1 MHCEFLYREHRKP
14 RWIST
19 PNQKHLFVQH
29 LLDHNLYIEYIFIST
44 AKQWNQEQ
52 NSVKHKLGKHQRV
65 RRRKI
70 RRSGGRSACPFS
82 SFVGFNLSRGD
93 APLNSKVMSRELI
106 EVLCT
111 HSIKLSSLHCLR
123 TSNRSSMGWRW
134 SKCIVLPMVM
144 RSKKKERKERKKDK
158 KKGERK
164 KMNDDEKAPRL
175 L

>member
-19 PNQKHLFVQH
+19 LNQKHLFVKH
-29 LLDHNLYIEYIFIST
+29 LLDHNLNIEYIFIST

-70 RRSGGRSACPFS
+70 RRSGGLQAVCRPTWPFYS
-82 SFVGFNLSRGD
+82 SVGFNILRGD
-93 APLNSKVMSRELI
+93 APLNSKVESRELI
-106 EVLCT
+106 KVLCT

-123 TSNRSSMGWRW
+123 ISKRSSMGGGGVSALCCQRF
-134 SKCIVLPMVM
+134 
-144 RSKKKERKERKKDK
+144 
-158 KKGERK
+158 
-164 KMNDDEKAPRL
+164 
-175 L
+175 